1 LDWNAKSQP
10 TFACE
15 REPAFFSLA
24 WRAQQRIDNRPSN
37 YMSSSMTSRLA
48 TAAKRRIA
56 ITVIP
61 SRAAMAGKGYN
72 ECSAQM
78 SGAWNRAPDIA
89 QQSQ

>member
-1 LDWNAKSQP
+1 MRLP
-10 TFACE
+10 VE
-15 REPAFFSLA
+15 RVLEVVDDFTVG
-24 WRAQQRIDNRPSN
+24 
-37 YMSSSMTSRLA
+37 Y
-48 TAAKRRIA
+48 AAKRRIA

>member
-1 LDWNAKSQP
+1 
-10 TFACE
+10 
-15 REPAFFSLA
+15 
-24 WRAQQRIDNRPSN
+24 
-37 YMSSSMTSRLA
+37 LA

-78 SGAWNRAPDIA
+78 SAAWNRAPDIA